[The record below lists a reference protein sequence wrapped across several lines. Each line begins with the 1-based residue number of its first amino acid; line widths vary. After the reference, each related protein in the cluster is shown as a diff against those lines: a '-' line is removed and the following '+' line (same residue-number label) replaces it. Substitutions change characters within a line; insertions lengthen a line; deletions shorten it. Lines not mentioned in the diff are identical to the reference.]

1 MDTFYQTVTT
11 FCFTLIGLWWG
22 VVQFRHDEWMNDPNH
37 RRMAYAI
44 HLSFLIPGVM
54 SLGSL
59 VSQDARIIWQ
69 LVFVIAGAVG
79 GLGMFLI
86 MQTIKSP
93 VARGWLFAWGKW
105 IVLLL
110 YAFVV
115 IIALAPDLTKPL
127 NLKPLQVEG
136 LLLSILVF
144 LGVSFAWE
152 FTAMPKVKKE

>member
-1 MDTFYQTVTT
+1 MDAFYQTVTT

-22 VVQFRHDEWMNDPNH
+22 VVQFRHDEWMHDPNH

-59 VSQDARIIWQ
+59 VSQETRIIWQ
-69 LVFVIAGAVG
+69 LAFVIAGALG

-86 MQTIKSP
+86 LRMIQSP
-93 VARGWLFAWGKW
+93 VARGWLFTWGKW

-110 YAFVV
+110 YALVV
-115 IIALAPDLTKPL
+115 LIAILPDVTKPL

-152 FTAMPKVKKE
+152 FTAMPKAKKE